1 MNRQK
6 TKRIV
11 KFVAS
16 NVLGFSA
23 SFAVATLIRQNVEP
37 KNKLQEAELY
47 LGAMAC
53 GAVASDIVHKHVSRE
68 VDNTFMSIAEAR
80 AEIKQARQE

>member
-1 MNRQK
+1 MNKDK

-11 KFVAS
+11 KLIAC
-16 NVLGFSA
+16 NVLGYSA

-47 LGAMAC
+47 LGAMAV
-53 GAVASDIVHKHVSRE
+53 GAVASDIVHKNVSGNI
-68 VDNTFMSIAEAR
+68 DTAFMTISETR
-80 AEIKQARQE
+80 AAIKATPQE